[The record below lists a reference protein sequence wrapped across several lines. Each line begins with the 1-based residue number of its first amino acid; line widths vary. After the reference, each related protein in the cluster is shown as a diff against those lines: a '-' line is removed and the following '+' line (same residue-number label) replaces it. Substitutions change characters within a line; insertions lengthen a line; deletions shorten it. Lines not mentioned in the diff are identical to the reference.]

1 MHYIMSKD
9 IPVMEIETAK
19 IIDKDRCPLA
29 LKFKNVNIKTIYKW
43 IQHRALPLNRKN
55 SDKIYKALNLPR
67 DNMEVEL
74 MYITHSLSINDN
86 YWIANDNEVGKLKY
100 DTISIFKNSLNNTMY
115 MVALKGADGFT
126 ISEKEI
132 SAEYTGQGT
141 FPKCFIREDNDLY
154 MYKSGNII
162 NVTRELL
169 AGFIAEILGF
179 KSVKYE
185 YTKLFDL
192 DCTKSKIV
200 TNEKVN
206 WETAFILCE
215 SLQEKKFIPQDF
227 AQKYFAIDYSNMII
241 FDAIVLN
248 EDRHMK
254 NWAIEMDADTNRIL
268 GLAPSFD
275 YNNSFMADSHT
286 MSNLIF
292 DGPKKMNI
300 LRAAKE
306 SYRLYGT
313 TLNLRYLYDIINQ
326 LDININ
332 KQSLKN
338 RIEYIV
344 GIKDNQRNC
353 YEK

>member
-1 MHYIMSKD
+1 
-9 IPVMEIETAK
+9 
-19 IIDKDRCPLA
+19 
-29 LKFKNVNIKTIYKW
+29 
-43 IQHRALPLNRKN
+43 
-55 SDKIYKALNLPR
+55 
-67 DNMEVEL
+67 
-74 MYITHSLSINDN
+74 
-86 YWIANDNEVGKLKY
+86 
-100 DTISIFKNSLNNTMY
+100 
-115 MVALKGADGFT
+115 
-126 ISEKEI
+126 
-132 SAEYTGQGT
+132 
-141 FPKCFIREDNDLY
+141 
-154 MYKSGNII
+154 
-162 NVTRELL
+162 
-169 AGFIAEILGF
+169 
-179 KSVKYE
+179 
-185 YTKLFDL
+185 
-192 DCTKSKIV
+192 
-200 TNEKVN
+200 
-206 WETAFILCE
+206 
-215 SLQEKKFIPQDF
+215 
-227 AQKYFAIDYSNMII
+227 MII

-268 GLAPSFD
+268 GLTPSFD